1 MIKLVFPS
9 TMLSDLAAEFR
20 KDSRESFALIL
31 ARPALTAANGWRLL
45 VQSVKRPP
53 ADEYEERS
61 ETQAKPSAAFRLI
74 WEKRAR
80 QECLSLIYC
89 HSHPQEL
96 GIPRF
101 SEVDDATEG
110 PLSRYAAERVPG
122 VPHLALLVGADGCAA
137 RALGGSDQAEVWEIG
152 RRVIRHFPSEL
163 SAVAVT
169 HDRQVR
175 AFGGDGQRAIQALRV
190 AIVGLGGIGSV
201 VAQQLAHLGVW
212 RYLLIDPD
220 TLDKSNL
227 NRVVGA
233 LRSDIGK
240 AKVAVAAK
248 MIRRLVKGAQISAIQ
263 GDVLNPEI
271 GNLLT
276 DVDFIFCCTDSH
288 GSRFF
293 INQLVYQYF
302 IPSIDMG
309 VVIIAQE
316 EKVFHF
322 GGRVQM
328 LAAGLGCLVCNEGIL
343 SPDHVR
349 WDLSNDRQR
358 SADPYFARA
367 VGIKQP
373 SVISL
378 NSQAAGQGVTMFLAA
393 VAGIPMEIRSQAIR
407 GIQGVVRALENMPR
421 ENCVNCSLQGFFGK
435 GRLYDLPSR
444 AI

>member
-1 MIKLVFPS
+1 VH
-9 TMLSDLAAEFR
+9 
-20 KDSRESFALIL
+20 
-31 ARPALTAANGWRLL
+31 
-45 VQSVKRPP
+45 SVKIPS
-53 ADEYEERS
+53 ADEYEARS
-61 ETQAKPSAAFRLI
+61 ETQVRPSAVFRLA

-80 QECLSLIYC
+80 QEGLALIYC
-89 HSHPQEL
+89 HSHPREP
-96 GIPRF
+96 GIPQF

-110 PLSRYAAERVPG
+110 QLSLYAAERVPT

-137 RALGGSDQAEVWEIG
+137 RRLGAGGPVEVWEIG
-152 RRVIRHFPSEL
+152 RRVIRHCPSEL
-163 SAVAVT
+163 SAIVLA

-175 AFGGDGQRAIQALRV
+175 AFGADGQRAIQALRV
-190 AIVGLGGIGSV
+190 AIVGLGGTGSL

-212 RYLLIDPD
+212 RYLLIDAD
-220 TLDKSNL
+220 TLDESSL
-227 NRVVGA
+227 NRVVGT

-240 AKVAVAAK
+240 PKVAVAAR
-248 MIRRLVKGAQISAIQ
+248 MIGRLVKGAHIIAIQ
-263 GDVLNPEI
+263 GDVLDRDV
-271 GNLLT
+271 GNMLT

-302 IPSIDMG
+302 IPCIDMG
-309 VVIIAQE
+309 VVITAQE

-328 LAAGLGCLVCNEGIL
+328 LAPGLGCLVCGAGIL

-349 WDLSNDRQR
+349 WDLSNERQR
-358 SADPYFARA
+358 AADPYFARA

-378 NSQAAGQGVTMFLAA
+378 NSQVAGQGVTMFLAA

-407 GIQGVVRALENMPR
+407 GMQGVVRALEDVPR
-421 ENCVNCSLQGFFGK
+421 ENCVNCSRQGFFGK
-435 GRLYDLPSR
+435 GHLDNLPSR

>member
-9 TMLSDLAAEFR
+9 TTFSELAAEFR

-31 ARPALTAANGWRLL
+31 ARPVLTAPNGWRLL
-45 VQSVKRPP
+45 VQSVKSPS
-53 ADEYEERS
+53 ADEYEARS
-61 ETQAKPSAAFRLI
+61 ETQARPSAAFRII
-74 WEKRAR
+74 WEKQAR
-80 QECLSLIYC
+80 QEGLSLIYC
-89 HSHPQEL
+89 HSHPQEP
-96 GIPRF
+96 GIPQF
-101 SEVDDATEG
+101 SEIDDATEG
-110 PLSRYAAERVPG
+110 PLSRYAAERVPD
-122 VPHLALLVGADGCAA
+122 VPHLALLVGTDGCAS
-137 RALGGSDQAEVWEIG
+137 RELGGGGPAEVWEIG

-163 SAVAVT
+163 SAIAVT

-212 RYLLIDPD
+212 RYLLIDTD
-220 TLDKSNL
+220 TLDESNL

-240 AKVAVAAK
+240 PKVAVAAK
-248 MIRRLVKGAQISAIQ
+248 TIRRLVKGAEISAIQ
-263 GDVLNPEI
+263 GDVLNREI
-271 GNLLT
+271 GNMLT

-302 IPSIDMG
+302 IPCIDMG
-309 VVIIAQE
+309 VVIAAQE

-328 LAAGLGCLVCNEGIL
+328 CAPGLGCLVCREGIL

-349 WDLSNDRQR
+349 WDLSNDWQR
-358 SADPYFARA
+358 GADPYFARA
-367 VGIKQP
+367 VGNQTTIRDIAQFAGGRSGRNNVSGSSRWHP
-373 SVISL
+373 DGNSL
-378 NSQAAGQGVTMFLAA
+378 AGDPRH
-393 VAGIPMEIRSQAIR
+393 AGSCPGS
-407 GIQGVVRALENMPR
+407 
-421 ENCVNCSLQGFFGK
+421 
-435 GRLYDLPSR
+435 
-444 AI
+444 